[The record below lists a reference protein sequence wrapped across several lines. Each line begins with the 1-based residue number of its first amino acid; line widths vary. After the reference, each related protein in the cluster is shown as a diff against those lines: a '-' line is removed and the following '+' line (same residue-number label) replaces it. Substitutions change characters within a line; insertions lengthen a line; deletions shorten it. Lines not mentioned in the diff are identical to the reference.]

1 VCWLEQDFSSEWM
14 QTMAAEMN
22 LSETALVQTR
32 AHGPPPTSVPSLC
45 LGGKLHEPLD
55 GTRRAILPADR
66 LKATCGVNDNQRMQ
80 WRIERHPTPERSVMA
95 QVSIFNDVIGPVMR
109 GPSSSHCA
117 AALRIGRLARDLM
130 DGELTEVLVE
140 FDRAG
145 SLPTTHESQGSD
157 MGLFGGLLGWDAD
170 DQRLPGSAQWLAE
183 AGISLRIE
191 TVDVGDPHPN
201 TYRLTL
207 RNRREQHRLIAVST
221 GGGMI
226 EVISIDDV
234 PLHMDGGYHETLV
247 WLPPHCQPQ
256 FHADEVLRHD
266 QGDYVRSDHDQS
278 DTVLWQVKG
287 AGFVPVE
294 EMQPIRVKRLAPVLP
309 VPSRS
314 GIRLPFT
321 SCSEMLRNDAERHTP
336 LWLLG
341 VQYEQA
347 RGGFSED
354 EVLAKMLRIIDI
366 LKRSI
371 QQGIAGTQYEDR
383 VLGHQSGRFAELMRT
398 GQLLDAG
405 PLNRIVLYVTALME
419 VKSSMGVIVAA
430 PTAGACAALPGAV
443 IGMAEAMGKDDTEMA
458 KAMLAAGLIGV
469 FIATRW
475 TFAAEVGG
483 CQAEGGA
490 AASMA
495 AAALV
500 TLAGG
505 TRDQAVAAASL
516 AFQSMLG
523 LICDPIANRV
533 EAPCLGKN
541 VLAASNALASANMAL
556 ADFDP
561 LIPLDEVIDAAKAV
575 AEKMPRE
582 HRCTSLGGLAVT
594 PTSLAIEKRL
604 AELKSAG
611 GCGGCGCH

>member
-1 VCWLEQDFSSEWM
+1 MS
-14 QTMAAEMN
+14 A
-22 LSETALVQTR
+22 
-32 AHGPPPTSVPSLC
+32 
-45 LGGKLHEPLD
+45 
-55 GTRRAILPADR
+55 
-66 LKATCGVNDNQRMQ
+66 
-80 WRIERHPTPERSVMA
+80 
-95 QVSIFNDVIGPVMR
+95 VSIFNDVIGPVMR

-130 DGELTEVLVE
+130 EENITDVLVE

-170 DQRLPGSAQWLAE
+170 DERLPDSAQALAV
-183 AGISLRIE
+183 AGIKLRIE

-207 RNRREQHRLIAVST
+207 RNAHEQHTLIAIST
-221 GGGMI
+221 GGGMM
-226 EVISIDDV
+226 EVLSIDGV
-234 PLHMDGGYHETLV
+234 PMTMDGGYHETLI
-247 WLPPHCQPQ
+247 WLPKTISAE
-256 FHADEVLRHD
+256 FEADEVLHHD
-266 QGDYVRSDHDQS
+266 AGEYQI
-278 DTVLWQVKG
+278 LQVK
-287 AGFVPVE
+287 AAAFVVTDHLSV
-294 EMQPIRVKRLAPVLP
+294 IAVKRLSPVLP
-309 VPSRS
+309 VPSRKDL
-314 GIRLPFT
+314 RVPFT
-321 SCSEMLRNDAERHTP
+321 SCTEMLTHDGARHTS
-336 LWLLG
+336 LWRLA
-341 VQYEQA
+341 VEYEMA
-347 RGGFSED
+347 RGNFTER
-354 EVLAKMLRIIDI
+354 EVIDKMIAIVRILR
-366 LKRSI
+366 KSI
-371 QQGIAGTQYEDR
+371 TSGIAGTHHEDR
-383 VLGHQSGRFAELMRT
+383 VLGHQSGRFNELMQA
-398 GQLLDAG
+398 GKLLDGGA
-405 PLNRIVLYVTALME
+405 PNRIVLYVTALME

-443 IGMAEAMGKDDTEMA
+443 IGMAEALGKSEEDMA
-458 KAMLAAGLIGV
+458 LAMLASGVIGV

-505 TRDQAVAAASL
+505 TRDQAIAAASM

-541 VLAASNALASANMAL
+541 VMAASNALSCANMAL

-561 LIPLDEVIDAAKAV
+561 LIPLDEVIDAAKNV
-575 AEKMPRE
+575 AAMMPRE
-582 HRCTSLGGLAVT
+582 HRCTSLGGLAIT
-594 PTSLAIEKRL
+594 PTSLEIERKLGARK
-604 AELKSAG
+604 AQ
-611 GCGGCGCH
+611 GCAGCGCH